1 MIAVLTALLPVFLI
15 IAFSLV
21 LKRAHVLSEPAWEG
35 MERATY
41 FIFFPIFLFRSLADA
56 DFGGYNVWPLALAL
70 LCGIASMAAILWA
83 LRRRLLIGGPKYT
96 SLYQGAIRWNGFVAV
111 ATMQGLYGATGAALT
126 AVAFAVI
133 VPVVNTLCVLILTRH
148 ASNETSARAVAKALA
163 TNPLIIACVAGIAWR
178 ATGLSMPLAIDS
190 AFKVMADAS
199 ITLGLF
205 TVGSG
210 IDFFGLFEH
219 PRILGL
225 VAGLKLILM
234 PLMMWGFSFLF
245 GVSGPARAVAVVAGA
260 VPTATNAYILA
271 RQLGGDSVLMANIVT
286 ATTILAF
293 ITMPVMVWWL
303 A

>member
-1 MIAVLTALLPVFLI
+1 MTSVLAALLPVFLI
-15 IAFSLV
+15 IAFSMV
-21 LKRAHVLSEPAWEG
+21 LKRAHMLSEPAWEG

-41 FIFFPIFLFRSLADA
+41 FIFFPVFLFRALADA
-56 DFGGYNVWPLALAL
+56 QFGGYDVWPLAAAL

-83 LRRRLLIGGPKYT
+83 LRHRLFITGPKYT

-111 ATMQGLYGATGAALT
+111 ATIQGLYGSEGAQLM

-133 VPVVNTLCVLILTRH
+133 VPVVNTLCVLVLTRH
-148 ASNETSARAVAKALA
+148 AAAETSARAVMKALA
-163 TNPLIIACVAGIAWR
+163 TNPLILACVAGVAWR
-178 ATGLSMPLAIDS
+178 AAGLSMPAAIDS
-190 AFKVMADAS
+190 ALKVMADAS
-199 ITLGLF
+199 IALGLF

-225 VAGLKLILM
+225 AAGLKLLAM
-234 PLMMWGFSFLF
+234 PLMMWGFCVVF
-245 GVSGPARAVAVVAGA
+245 GVTGPARAVAVVAGA

-293 ITMPVMVWWL
+293 IAMPAMVWWL